1 MVRNEYMVISDLL
14 VVFGFIVVSG
24 CMVEF
29 GLKIARLLDGQGN
42 ATHRPWFS
50 RRGFSGVRRPMLEKS
65 AKGKGKTKP
74 RQRRRVKA
82 TRMKLL
88 NAARDMFAE
97 KGFDSTTIDDITER
111 ADVGKGTF
119 YYHFTDK
126 QDLIGELIKRMMGE
140 LMESIDKRCEDTD
153 DLPTLLDDMVKIHID
168 FFRNRWE
175 DFVLYFQGLAGLKLQ
190 ESYSGLEAPF
200 LSYLESIENLV
211 DSVINHRLPP
221 PLLRRFGCAVAG
233 FVSGY
238 YSFAVISTEGE
249 DVDKALMEMRG
260 AFVSS
265 LTRFINEA
273 MSTDRA
279 KQSLA

>member
-1 MVRNEYMVISDLL
+1 MI
-14 VVFGFIVVSG
+14 
-24 CMVEF
+24 
-29 GLKIARLLDGQGN
+29 
-42 ATHRPWFS
+42 
-50 RRGFSGVRRPMLEKS
+50 EKS
-65 AKGKGKTKP
+65 KKAKGKP
-74 RQRRRVKA
+74 SQRQRRRAKA
-82 TRMKLL
+82 TRLKLL

-126 QDLIGELIKRMMGE
+126 QDLIGELIKRMMDE
-140 LMESIDKRCEDTD
+140 LMETMDKRCEDTD

-190 ESYSGLEAPF
+190 ESYLGLEAPF
-200 LSYLESIENLV
+200 LGYLESIENLV

-221 PLLRRFGCAVAG
+221 SLLRRFGCAVAG

-238 YSFAVISTEGE
+238 YSFAVISTEDE
-249 DVDKALMEMRG
+249 DVDKALVEMRG

-265 LTRFINEA
+265 LTKFINEA
-273 MSTDRA
+273 LLTDRS

>member
-1 MVRNEYMVISDLL
+1 MI
-14 VVFGFIVVSG
+14 FA
-24 CMVEF
+24 
-29 GLKIARLLDGQGN
+29 ARFWGSHE
-42 ATHRPWFS
+42 A
-50 RRGFSGVRRPMLEKS
+50 MIEKS
-65 AKGKGKTKP
+65 AKVKGKPKP
-74 RQRRRVKA
+74 RQKRRVKA
-82 TRMKLL
+82 TRLKLL
-88 NAARDMFAE
+88 NAAREMFAE

-126 QDLIGELIKRMMGE
+126 EDLIADLVKAMMGE
-140 LMESIDKRCEDTD
+140 LIENIDERCEDTV
-153 DLPTLLDDMVKIHID
+153 DLPTLIDDMVKIHID

-190 ESYSGLEAPF
+190 ESYSGLEEAF
-200 LSYLESIENLV
+200 LNYLESIENLV
-211 DSVINHRLPP
+211 DSVINHRLPA

-238 YSFAVISTEGE
+238 YSFAVISAEDE
-249 DVDKALMEMRG
+249 DVDKALVEMRG

-265 LTRFINEA
+265 LTRFIHEA
-273 MSTDRA
+273 LSMDRD

>member
-1 MVRNEYMVISDLL
+1 MI
-14 VVFGFIVVSG
+14 
-24 CMVEF
+24 
-29 GLKIARLLDGQGN
+29 
-42 ATHRPWFS
+42 
-50 RRGFSGVRRPMLEKS
+50 EKS
-65 AKGKGKTKP
+65 AKAKGKPKQ
-74 RQRRRVKA
+74 RQSRRVKA
-82 TRMKLL
+82 TRLKLL

-126 QDLIGELIKRMMGE
+126 EDVIAELVERMMGE
-140 LMESIDKRCEDTD
+140 LMESIDKRCEDTV

-175 DFVLYFQGLAGLKLQ
+175 DFVLYFQGLAGLKLK
-190 ESYSGLEAPF
+190 ESYSGLEVPF
-200 LSYLESIENLV
+200 LGYLESIESLV
-211 DSVINHRLPP
+211 DSVIKHRLPA

-238 YSFAVISTEGE
+238 YSFAVISTEDE
-249 DVDKALMEMRG
+249 DVDKALVEMRG

-273 MSTDRA
+273 MSADRA
-279 KQSLA
+279 KVGLE

>member
-1 MVRNEYMVISDLL
+1 MGERSI
-14 VVFGFIVVSG
+14 
-24 CMVEF
+24 
-29 GLKIARLLDGQGN
+29 R
-42 ATHRPWFS
+42 
-50 RRGFSGVRRPMLEKS
+50 
-65 AKGKGKTKP
+65 AKAKPKP

-82 TRMKLL
+82 TRLKLL
-88 NAARDMFAE
+88 SAARDMFAE

-126 QDLIGELIKRMMGE
+126 QNLIGELIKKMMDE
-140 LMESIDKRCEDTD
+140 LIDSMDKRCEDTV
-153 DLPTLLDDMVKIHID
+153 DLPALLDDIIKVHID

-190 ESYSGLEAPF
+190 ESYSGLEEPF
-200 LSYLESIENLV
+200 LTYLESIESLV
-211 DSVINHRLPP
+211 DSVIKHRLPA

-238 YSFAVISTEGE
+238 YSFAVISTEDE
-249 DVDKALMEMRG
+249 DVDKALVEMRG

-273 MSTDRA
+273 ISADRA
-279 KQSLA
+279 RHGLE

>member
-1 MVRNEYMVISDLL
+1 
-14 VVFGFIVVSG
+14 
-24 CMVEF
+24 
-29 GLKIARLLDGQGN
+29 
-42 ATHRPWFS
+42 
-50 RRGFSGVRRPMLEKS
+50 
-65 AKGKGKTKP
+65 
-74 RQRRRVKA
+74 
-82 TRMKLL
+82 
-88 NAARDMFAE
+88 
-97 KGFDSTTIDDITER
+97 
-111 ADVGKGTF
+111 VGKGTF

-126 QDLIGELIKRMMGE
+126 NDVIAELIKRMMGE
-140 LMESIDKRCEDTD
+140 LMESIDKRCQDTV

-200 LSYLESIENLV
+200 LNYLESIENLV

-238 YSFAVISTEGE
+238 YSFAVISTEDE

-273 MSTDRA
+273 LSTDRV
-279 KQSLA
+279 KQGLA

>member
-1 MVRNEYMVISDLL
+1 MI
-14 VVFGFIVVSG
+14 
-24 CMVEF
+24 
-29 GLKIARLLDGQGN
+29 
-42 ATHRPWFS
+42 
-50 RRGFSGVRRPMLEKS
+50 EKRAK
-65 AKGKGKTKP
+65 AKGKP
-74 RQRRRVKA
+74 RQRQRRRVKA
-82 TRMKLL
+82 TRLKLL

-126 QDLIGELIKRMMGE
+126 ENVIAELVKRMMDE
-140 LMESIDKRCEDTD
+140 LMEAMDKRCEDTF

-190 ESYSGLEAPF
+190 ESYSGLEVPF
-200 LSYLESIENLV
+200 LGYLESIENLV

-238 YSFAVISTEGE
+238 YSFAVISTEDE
-249 DVDKALMEMRG
+249 DVDKALVEMRG

-265 LTRFINEA
+265 LTKFINEA
-273 MSTDRA
+273 LLTDRS

>member
-1 MVRNEYMVISDLL
+1 MI
-14 VVFGFIVVSG
+14 
-24 CMVEF
+24 
-29 GLKIARLLDGQGN
+29 
-42 ATHRPWFS
+42 
-50 RRGFSGVRRPMLEKS
+50 EKS
-65 AKGKGKTKP
+65 AKAKGKPKQ
-74 RQRRRVKA
+74 RQKRRVKA
-82 TRMKLL
+82 TRLKLL

-126 QDLIGELIKRMMGE
+126 DDVIAELVERMMGE
-140 LMESIDKRCEDTD
+140 LMESIAKRCEDTV
-153 DLPTLLDDMVKIHID
+153 DLPTLLDDIVKIHID

-190 ESYSGLEAPF
+190 ESYSGLEVPF

-211 DSVINHRLPP
+211 GSVINHRLPAA
-221 PLLRRFGCAVAG
+221 LLRRFGCAVAG

-238 YSFAVISTEGE
+238 YSFAVISTEDE
-249 DVDKALMEMRG
+249 DVDKALVEMRG

-273 MSTDRA
+273 LSADQARVG
-279 KQSLA
+279 LE

>member
-1 MVRNEYMVISDLL
+1 MVS
-14 VVFGFIVVSG
+14 
-24 CMVEF
+24 F
-29 GLKIARLLDGQGN
+29 GLKLAYKLNFKGN
-42 ATHRPWFS
+42 ETPWPWFW
-50 RRGFSGVRRPMLEKS
+50 RRGFSAVRELMIEKGAR
-65 AKGKGKTKP
+65 AKGKPKQ
-74 RQRRRVKA
+74 RQKRRVKA
-82 TRMKLL
+82 TRLKLL

-126 QDLIGELIKRMMGE
+126 DDVIAELVERMMGE
-140 LMESIDKRCEDTD
+140 LMESIDKRCEDTV

-175 DFVLYFQGLAGLKLQ
+175 DFVLYFQGLAGLKLK
-190 ESYSGLEAPF
+190 ESYSGLEVPF

-211 DSVINHRLPP
+211 DSVINHRL
-221 PLLRRFGCAVAG
+221 
-233 FVSGY
+233 
-238 YSFAVISTEGE
+238 STEDE
-249 DVDKALMEMRG
+249 DVDKALVEMRG

-273 MSTDRA
+273 LSADKARVG
-279 KQSLA
+279 LE

>member
-1 MVRNEYMVISDLL
+1 M
-14 VVFGFIVVSG
+14 G
-24 CMVEF
+24 
-29 GLKIARLLDGQGN
+29 
-42 ATHRPWFS
+42 
-50 RRGFSGVRRPMLEKS
+50 EKS
-65 AKGKGKTKP
+65 AKAKVKP
-74 RQRRRVKA
+74 KARQKRRVKA
-82 TRMKLL
+82 TRLKLL

-126 QDLIGELIKRMMGE
+126 QDLIAELIKKMMDE
-140 LMESIDKRCEDTD
+140 LVDSMDKRCEDTV
-153 DLPTLLDDMVKIHID
+153 DLPALLDDIIKIHID

-190 ESYSGLEAPF
+190 ESYSGLEEPF
-200 LSYLESIENLV
+200 LTYLETIENLV
-211 DSVINHRLPP
+211 DSVIKHRLPA

-238 YSFAVISTEGE
+238 YSFTVISAEDE
-249 DVDKALMEMRG
+249 DVDMALVEMRG

-273 MSTDRA
+273 LPTD
-279 KQSLA
+279 KS